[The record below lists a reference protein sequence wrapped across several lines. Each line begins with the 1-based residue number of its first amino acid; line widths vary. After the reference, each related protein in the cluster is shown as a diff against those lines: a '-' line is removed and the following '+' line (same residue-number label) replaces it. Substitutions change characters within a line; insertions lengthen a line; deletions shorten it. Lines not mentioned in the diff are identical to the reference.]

1 MSKYHVLRGGSW
13 LNSHRL
19 AASASRFDD
28 LPGSRPPNYGGF
40 RVIEET
46 PPPDDTIRILRGG
59 SWNDLDFNA
68 AAPVRYFNHPDGRN
82 FDVGFRVIEET
93 PPLDGA
99 RRGLRGG
106 SWNGNGYY
114 ADSGEGDG

>member
-13 LNSHRL
+13 INSHRL
-19 AASASRFDD
+19 AASASRFR
-28 LPGSRPPNYGGF
+28 GRPVFRYNRFGF

-93 PPLDGA
+93 PPLDGDGDA
-99 RRGLRGG
+99 PHT
-106 SWNGNGYY
+106 
-114 ADSGEGDG
+114 EGDTT